1 MIVFFGPAGSGKSIQ
16 GKLLAARFGWRWL
29 SAGQQLRDSGD
40 PDIIATMKAGKL
52 IPSKRVHEIMLTAF
66 QRSQDMDSIVLDG
79 FPRMLE
85 EARWLLQARELHGRA
100 MQLAVVLDVPET
112 ELLGRLQL
120 RGRSDDTPEAIHERL
135 SIYRQE
141 TDQILDYL
149 AESGIKIVHINGVGS
164 IGAIHDMIAE
174 EVEKVLDNATKKD

>member
-40 PDIIATMKAGKL
+40 PEIIATMKAGKL
-52 IPSKRVHEIMLTAF
+52 IPSERVHEIMLDAF
-66 QRSQDMDSIVLDG
+66 ERSADIDKIVLDG
-79 FPRMLE
+79 FPRMLA
-85 EARWLLQARELHGRA
+85 EARWLLEARELHGRSVS
-100 MQLAVVLDVPET
+100 LAVVLDVPEA

-120 RGRSDDTPEAIHERL
+120 RGRSDDTAEAIHERL
-135 SIYRQE
+135 RIYQEE

-149 AESGIKIVHINGVGS
+149 AEAGIKIVHINGVGS
-164 IGAIHDMIAE
+164 IGAIHDTIAE
-174 EVEKVLDNATKKD
+174 EVEKVI